1 LKLEIFLRQWHCI
14 TIKKKSKKIAMSE
27 LLQAESTLTQRYQT
41 TIPYVVRQTLGL
53 EKGNKISYQIQE
65 DGSVII
71 TRCQNNQEELDPI
84 LGQFLD
90 FLEQDINKNP
100 QQIKAIT
107 STTVNHLK
115 SLVNDIAVDLE
126 TSLEDEEE

>member
-1 LKLEIFLRQWHCI
+1 MSKL
-14 TIKKKSKKIAMSE
+14 IK
-27 LLQAESTLTQRYQT
+27 AESTLTQRYQT

-100 QQIKAIT
+100 QQIKAMT
-107 STTVNHLK
+107 STEVNHLK
-115 SLVNDIAVDLE
+115 SLVNHVAVDLE